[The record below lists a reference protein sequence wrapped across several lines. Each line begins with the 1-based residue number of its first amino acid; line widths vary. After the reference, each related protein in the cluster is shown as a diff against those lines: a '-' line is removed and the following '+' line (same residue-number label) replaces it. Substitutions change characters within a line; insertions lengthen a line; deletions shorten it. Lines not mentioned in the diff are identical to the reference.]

1 MSKKNL
7 YKKIRQI
14 VLALLIAGLAG
25 YGGYRYG
32 LKKTG
37 FMVTSRK
44 TSTEKIDLSEFWL
57 VWNKLEEK
65 YLDKDDLQ
73 PDKMVEGA
81 ISGMVDSLGDPYTVY
96 LPPED
101 NEVSQENLSGSFGG
115 VGIQLGYKDN
125 QLAVLSP
132 LKNTPAERAGVEAG
146 DYILKITDNNKGVEE
161 TTEDI
166 SLPKAVKLIRGEI
179 GDKVILTLSRETRS
193 EPFDVEIVR
202 DEIEIPAIETS
213 WETRDGKSYAYVH
226 LLHFSQIMIQEWD
239 EWAKEVEERLNEPN
253 FGGVVLDV
261 RNNPGG
267 YLHGA
272 TYVAE
277 EFLQRGETIVWQES
291 YLGTKKEFSV
301 QRTGKLLDVPLVVL
315 INNGSA
321 SASEIL
327 AGALSRHQRAKVV
340 GQTSFGK
347 GTIQEPEQLPGNAGL
362 HITTARWLLPDETTI
377 DKDGLE
383 PEVKV
388 EIPEDDQLKLD
399 DDLILEKGLEELI
412 VNSK

>member
-1 MSKKNL
+1 L
-7 YKKIRQI
+7 
-14 VLALLIAGLAG
+14 VG

-32 LKKTG
+32 LKKAD
-37 FMVTSRK
+37 FKATSRQN
-44 TSTEKIDLSEFWL
+44 STEKIDLSEFWL
-57 VWNKLEEK
+57 VWSKLEEK

-73 PDKMVEGA
+73 SDKMVEGA
-81 ISGMVDSLGDPYTVY
+81 ISGMVNSLGDPYTVY
-96 LPPED
+96 LPSED
-101 NEVSQENLSGSFGG
+101 NEISQENLSGSFGG
-115 VGIQLGYKDN
+115 VGIQLGYKDK

-132 LKNTPAERAGVEAG
+132 LKNTPAEKAGVEAG
-146 DYILKITDNNKGVEE
+146 DYILKITDNNKDVEK

-166 SLPKAVKLIRGEI
+166 SLPEAVKLIRGEI
-179 GDKVILTLSRETRS
+179 GNKVILTLSRESRP
-193 EPFDVEIVR
+193 EPFDVEITR
-202 DEIEIPAIETS
+202 GEIEIPAIETS
-213 WETRDGKSYAYVH
+213 WESRDGKSYAHVH

-239 EWAKEVEERLNEPN
+239 EWVKEVEQKLNDPN

-277 EFLQRGETIVWQES
+277 EFLQRGKTIVWQES

-301 QRTGKLLDVPLVVL
+301 QRSGKLVNVPLVVL

-327 AGALSRHQRAKVV
+327 AGALSQHQRAEIV

-362 HITTARWLLPDETTI
+362 HITTARWLLPNEKTI
-377 DKDGLE
+377 DDSGLE
-383 PEVKV
+383 PDVKV
-388 EIPEDDQLKLD
+388 EIPEEDELKSD
-399 DDLILEKGLEELI
+399 EDLFLEKGVEQLI
-412 VNSK
+412 VNSE